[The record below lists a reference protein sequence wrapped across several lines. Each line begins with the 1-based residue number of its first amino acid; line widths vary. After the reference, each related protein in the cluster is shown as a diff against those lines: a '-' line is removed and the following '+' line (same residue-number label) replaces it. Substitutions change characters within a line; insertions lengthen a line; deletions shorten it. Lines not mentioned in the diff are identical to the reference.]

1 MTKAEVRY
9 RKRCEVIKA
18 IRRGEDPEMV
28 ARVFGIGRRTIFE
41 WMARFR
47 QGSWEGLKEGDRRG
61 RPRKVS
67 GEIMDWLYCAIT
79 MGSPE
84 NYKFPF
90 CLWTLRIARQ
100 MLQNEHGITLSK
112 SSLSRL
118 FNQMGLSPQKP
129 TYRSYQ
135 QNSAAVDAYLGNR
148 FPTLRARAKALGA
161 EIYFVDESTVRS
173 DQHRGTTWGEVGETP
188 LVFDNGSRFS
198 VPIVS
203 AVSPRGDLCF
213 DVIDGRMNADRF
225 IEFLE
230 KLSHDAGKPIL
241 VIADNATY
249 HKAKAV
255 RFFVDSTNGRI
266 TLDYLPPYSPELN
279 PDELVWNHTKR
290 IVTRQ
295 FIATKIEMIR
305 IIKDTLCSIQNQ
317 TDLIRSFFQLSTTK
331 YAAS

>member
-1 MTKAEVRY
+1 MTKAEARY
-9 RKRCEVIKA
+9 QKRCEVIRA
-18 IRRGEDPEMV
+18 IRRGEKPEMV
-28 ARVFGIGRRTIFE
+28 ARVFGISRRTVFE

-47 QGSWEGLKEGDRRG
+47 AGSWEGLKDGARRG

-67 GEIMDWLYCAIT
+67 GEIMDWLYSAIT

-90 CLWTLRIARQ
+90 CLWTLRIVREV
-100 MLQNEHGITLSK
+100 LKEEHNISLSK

-135 QNSAAVDAYLGNR
+135 QNSAAVDAYLGTT
-148 FPTLRARAKALGA
+148 FPTLKARAQALGA
-161 EIYFVDESTVRS
+161 VIYFIDESTVRS
-173 DQHRGTTWGEVGETP
+173 DHHRGTTWGAVGETP

-198 VPIVS
+198 VPMVS
-203 AVSPRGDLCF
+203 AISPRGDLFF

-230 KLSHDAGKPIL
+230 KLYHDTGKPIL
-241 VIADNATY
+241 VIADNASY
-249 HKAKAV
+249 HKAKNV
-255 RFFVDSTNGRI
+255 RLFVDSSNGKI

-279 PDELVWNHTKR
+279 PDELVWNHMKR
-290 IVTRQ
+290 IVSRQ

-305 IIKDTLCSIQNQ
+305 IIRDTLRSLQER
-317 TDLIRSFFQLSTTK
+317 TDLIRSFFKLSTTK
-331 YAAS
+331 YAAD